1 MFVSA
6 PETAAWIQFPEAR
19 MALKYLFCTM
29 GFEHDFRILDGI
41 PLRNVDLKMDMNSS
55 KTKLAELESKWFE
68 FTKPFGAGVDVRL
81 FPETIVSILGV
92 EFHGYPVVSCVM
104 RWLFIA
110 SATYIFHIMN
120 FSCRTFIGQ
129 AYCLSRATKK
139 RYVLTGKKR
148 CGFPSAGLS
157 PNGFRPRSIPSR
169 N

>member
-1 MFVSA
+1 
-6 PETAAWIQFPEAR
+6 
-19 MALKYLFCTM
+19 
-29 GFEHDFRILDGI
+29 
-41 PLRNVDLKMDMNSS
+41 
-55 KTKLAELESKWFE
+55 
-68 FTKPFGAGVDVRL
+68 
-81 FPETIVSILGV
+81 
-92 EFHGYPVVSCVM
+92 M